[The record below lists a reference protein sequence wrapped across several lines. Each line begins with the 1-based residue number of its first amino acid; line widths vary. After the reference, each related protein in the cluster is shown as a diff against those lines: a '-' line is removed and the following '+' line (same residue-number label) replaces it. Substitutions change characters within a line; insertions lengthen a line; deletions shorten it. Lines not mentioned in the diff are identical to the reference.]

1 MEDIVDTKG
10 IERTNVEMK
19 IETIEEEKPIPKPK
33 PVSVVSQKKERSQA
47 QKDAFEKARTKRA
60 ENLAKKKLEE
70 EKFAETP
77 AEVLKQNNIEAPKQ
91 PKKRGRPRKSK
102 IVEDEPPAQQFIP
115 PQQQFIGQPYKYASN
130 TNQQFNPYHYPL
142 PLPHNPAPVQP
153 INNYY
158 YYGAPPPSHPSNK
171 PVEQKV
177 QFEEPEKK
185 LPVYEPEPSP
195 YTTEEEDE
203 EEYEL
208 PPDPRLK
215 FSFAG

>member
-19 IETIEEEKPIPKPK
+19 IETIEEEKPKPK
-33 PVSVVSQKKERSQA
+33 PVKKERSQA

-130 TNQQFNPYHYPL
+130 TNQPFNPYHYPL
-142 PLPHNPAPVQP
+142 PLPHNPVPVQP

-158 YYGAPPPSHPSNK
+158 YYGAPPPSHPSHK
-171 PVEQKV
+171 PEEQRV
-177 QFEEPEKK
+177 QFTEPEHK

>member
-19 IETIEEEKPIPKPK
+19 IETIEEDKPIPKP
-33 PVSVVSQKKERSQA
+33 VKKERSQA

-130 TNQQFNPYHYPL
+130 TTQQFNPYHYPL
-142 PLPHNPAPVQP
+142 PLPHNPVPVQP

>member
-33 PVSVVSQKKERSQA
+33 PVKKERSQA
-47 QKDAFEKARTKRA
+47 QKDAFEKARLKRA

-142 PLPHNPAPVQP
+142 PLPQHQVPVQP

-195 YTTEEEDE
+195 YTTEEEEEE

>member
-33 PVSVVSQKKERSQA
+33 PVKKERSQA
-47 QKDAFEKARTKRA
+47 QKDAFEKARLKRA

-102 IVEDEPPAQQFIP
+102 IVEDEQPAQQFIP
-115 PQQQFIGQPYKYASN
+115 PQQQFIGQPYKYNS
-130 TNQQFNPYHYPL
+130 
-142 PLPHNPAPVQP
+142 
-153 INNYY
+153 
-158 YYGAPPPSHPSNK
+158 S
-171 PVEQKV
+171 
-177 QFEEPEKK
+177 
-185 LPVYEPEPSP
+185 
-195 YTTEEEDE
+195 
-203 EEYEL
+203 
-208 PPDPRLK
+208 
-215 FSFAG
+215 